1 MEWSVCYLRLRVARA
16 LENSTTHY
24 TIRAS
29 FLTAMEHWLRGEA
42 EAKQNDLRNALRCYI
57 KGIDMTCKDDGLNL
71 NLYSKR
77 ADLHSFPGEFTKL
90 YLFQFS

>member
-42 EAKQNDLRNALRCYI
+42 EAKQNDLRNALRRYI
-57 KGIDMTCKDDGLNL
+57 KGIDMNCKDDGLNL

-77 ADLHSFPGEFTKL
+77 ADLRSFPGEFTKL

>member
-42 EAKQNDLRNALRCYI
+42 EAKQNDLRNALRRYI
-57 KGIDMTCKDDGLNL
+57 KGIDMNCKDDGLNL

-77 ADLHSFPGEFTKL
+77 TDLHCFPGEFNVVKFTN
-90 YLFQFS
+90 F